1 MTAEGIIQIL
11 DELFKRLGIAV
22 DWTTENIM
30 PYITMAITEVSTT
43 KQTLWMILMI
53 IASIA
58 FVTML
63 AFTIVHMCGG
73 NFDYDYDDDV
83 VFLLGIG
90 ISLVFLIFTVV
101 NFVEWKCMPDIKA
114 VKWILNAIKNTR

>member
-1 MTAEGIIQIL
+1 MTAEGIIQVL

-53 IASIA
+53 VASITFA
-58 FVTML
+58 TML
-63 AFTIVHMCGG
+63 AFTIVHMCRRKYCG
-73 NFDYDYDDDV
+73 DDDV
-83 VFLLGIG
+83 VFIFGIG
-90 ISLVFLIFTVV
+90 IALIFLIITVV
-101 NFVEWKCMPDIKA
+101 NYVEWKCMPDIKA
-114 VKWILNAIKNTR
+114 VKWIIETIKSKR